1 MELLRVSQTE
11 PRRFRLVGELDR
23 SSVDR
28 LSPVE
33 ATVAEGGD
41 LHLDL
46 SRLKF
51 LDGAGLARLAALAR
65 SLNASSGK
73 LVVLRP
79 QRGIERLLRR
89 MAAGQKLDNLVIS
102 RLPAIDGESFEAP
115 VPPRDLSRVIVT
127 DYAPEAAC
135 LLVAEL
141 ASSSVEGAHSI
152 SVSTGLGGDLVCA
165 ASTSDLAHQIDAL
178 QTELGEGPTF
188 DALASGGP
196 SGSDSLISER
206 RWPEFSNRA
215 MYRGIASV
223 LSVPL
228 PASAST
234 FGAITLY
241 STREQAFSDEAVKA
255 VESLAAQAAV
265 VIANSLLYWQ
275 MAELADQLKQA
286 LESRTVIDQAKGI
299 LMAREGMSAD
309 EAFATLLRASQSGNV
324 KVRDIAQKLVLSAQ
338 TGAHVKG
345 PGV

>member
-11 PRRFRLVGELDR
+11 PRRFRLVGELDL

-33 ATVAEGGD
+33 AMLAERGD

-51 LDGAGLARLAALAR
+51 LDGAGLARLSALAR
-65 SLNASSGK
+65 SLTGK

-79 QRGIERLLRR
+79 QRTIERLLRR
-89 MAAGQKLDNLVIS
+89 MAASQNLDNLVIS
-102 RLPAIDGESFEAP
+102 RLPAVDGDSFEAP
-115 VPPRDLSRVIVT
+115 VPPRDLSKVIVT

-141 ASSSVEGAHSI
+141 ALSTVEGAHSI
-152 SVSTGLGGDLVCA
+152 SVSTGRAGELVCA
-165 ASTSDLAHQIDAL
+165 ASTSDLADQIDAL

-188 DALASGGP
+188 DALTSGGP

-228 PASAST
+228 PAHAST

-241 STREQAFSDEAVKA
+241 STREHAFSDEAVEA

-286 LESRTVIDQAKGI
+286 LESRAVIDQAKGI
-299 LMAREGMSAD
+299 LMARDGMSAD

-324 KVRDIAQKLVLSAQ
+324 KVRDIAQRLVLSAQ
-338 TGAHVKG
+338 TGGHVRG
-345 PGV
+345 SRS

>member
-11 PRRFRLVGELDR
+11 ARRFRLVGRLDL

-46 SRLKF
+46 SGLKF
-51 LDGAGLARLAALAR
+51 LDGAGLARLSALAR
-65 SLNASSGK
+65 SLNAGSGK

-79 QRGIERLLRR
+79 PRPIERLLRR
-89 MAAGQKLDNLVIS
+89 MVASHNLDNLVIS
-102 RLPAIDGESFEAP
+102 RLPAVDGDSFEAP

-141 ASSSVEGAHSI
+141 ASSTVEGAHSI
-152 SVSTGLGGDLVCA
+152 SVSTGRTSDLVCA
-165 ASTSDLAHQIDAL
+165 ASTSELADEIDAL
-178 QTELGEGPTF
+178 QIELGEGPTI
-188 DALASGGP
+188 DALASGRPG
-196 SGSDSLISER
+196 GSDSLISER

-223 LSVPL
+223 LSAPL
-228 PASAST
+228 PAHAST

-241 STREQAFSDEAVKA
+241 STREQAFSPEAEEAV
-255 VESLAAQAAV
+255 ETLAAQAAV

-286 LESRTVIDQAKGI
+286 LESRAVIDQAKGI
-299 LMAREGMSAD
+299 LMARDGMSAD
-309 EAFATLLRASQSGNV
+309 DAFATMLRTSQSGNV
-324 KVRDIAQKLVLSAQ
+324 KVRDIAQRLVLSAQ
-338 TGAHVKG
+338 TGAHVNDLRE
-345 PGV
+345 